1 MELELRPSLRMGLKF
16 DESSLRGSLGVLITG
31 RVCHGLLFYD
41 SLGVQ
46 AQTNLVQNG
55 LKLRQIPKR

>member
-1 MELELRPSLRMGLKF
+1 MGLKF